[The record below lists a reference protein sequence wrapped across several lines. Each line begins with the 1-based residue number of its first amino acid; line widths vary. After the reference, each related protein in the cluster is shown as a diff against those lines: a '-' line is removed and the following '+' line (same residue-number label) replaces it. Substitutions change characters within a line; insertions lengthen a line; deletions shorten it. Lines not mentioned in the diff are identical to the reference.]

1 MHKHLSNLL
10 MLFYAL
16 LGIAVLLAAISI
28 SSNSGK
34 QQLEH
39 HLSQAQHSLAL
50 VTEAETYAR
59 TGNYADALPLYEKA
73 ISSLSD
79 YPDQQQA
86 LRYRYGIVLNA
97 FSAQARPDLYP
108 LARAQF
114 ESVLN
119 YLDEGA
125 VLPQSTARVRSAM
138 AHTYHQQA
146 ATEKEHTQRAH
157 LLRSAYL
164 LYKSAIQGLR
174 EQEEWQNLAITYFNL
189 GQVCE
194 WQGNLEEAI
203 IWLEKTV
210 KLDMQHKLPD
220 LQEDS
225 DYLSALRSQV
235 EPILENPET
244 AL

>member
-1 MHKHLSNLL
+1 MHKHLSYLL
-10 MLFYAL
+10 MLFYAV
-16 LGIAVLLAAISI
+16 LGTIVLLAAISMTLHPQRPPQI
-28 SSNSGK
+28 
-34 QQLEH
+34 EH
-39 HLSQAQHSLAL
+39 SVAFVSK
-50 VTEAETYAR
+50 AETYAR

-73 ISSLSD
+73 ISSLAD

-97 FSAQARPDLYP
+97 FSAQERPDLYP

-114 ESVLN
+114 EAVLN
-119 YLDEGA
+119 YLDSGA
-125 VLPQSTARVRSAM
+125 VLPQSAAKVQSAM

-146 ATEKEHTQRAH
+146 ATETETTQRAH

-164 LYKSAIQGLR
+164 LYKSAIPGLR
-174 EQEEWQNLAITYFNL
+174 AQGEWQNLAITYFNL

-203 IWLEKTV
+203 AWLEKTV
-210 KLDMQHKLPD
+210 RLDIQHKLPD

-235 EPILENPET
+235 EPISQNPET